1 MPSMVKASATIII
14 LNSLEKFLQTIYIVF
29 VTFRNFIIWV
39 FDLQSYVLFLVFIFY
54 FLNKIMFQM

>member
-1 MPSMVKASATIII
+1 MPCMVKASAAIIV

-39 FDLQSYVLFLVFIFY
+39 FDLQSYVLFLLFIFY